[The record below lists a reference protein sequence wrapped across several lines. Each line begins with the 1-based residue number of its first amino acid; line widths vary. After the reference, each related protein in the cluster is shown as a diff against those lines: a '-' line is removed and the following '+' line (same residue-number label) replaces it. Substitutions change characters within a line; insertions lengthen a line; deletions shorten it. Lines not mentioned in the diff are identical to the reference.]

1 MEEARQ
7 VLARLARIEELDR
20 AGASSDVLLAELRL
34 LLSDAEQWA
43 RREGGEAG
51 ADAVAKLR
59 AALARELI
67 AV

>member
-7 VLARLARIEELDR
+7 LLARLARIEELDH
-20 AGASSDVLLAELRL
+20 AGASADELLAELRL
-34 LLSDAEQWA
+34 LLADAERWA

-51 ADAVAKLR
+51 ADAVGKLR
-59 AALARELI
+59 AALAREMI